1 MNFYV
6 LLTCKS
12 ADGLPL
18 SIGFI
23 GNVAILQCPCNAG
36 TFIFL
41 IYGDLRM
48 KKSLIALAA
57 MSAVAG
63 TAQAQSSVSVYGI
76 LDSGYMSTEQDT
88 IKFSASD
95 NTNAL
100 RSKESKGITSSA
112 SSSSRLGFRGT
123 EDLGG
128 GLRAE
133 FVVETG
139 LNATNS
145 TVSTFNNRQTFAGL
159 TGGFGTFRIGTQYT
173 AHHNIAAAFSPATG
187 VNMAGDLN
195 YSIGQSAAALTNL
208 GITATAA
215 TISADATAATVNT
228 AFNNVGNFTNQAL
241 SAIATAQTT
250 SALQKALN
258 GATTTALNN
267 RLARVDG
274 AGYTVRRNN
283 TISYASPVMNGF
295 QLGLGYNA
303 PSTDK
308 TIGGNDVKSSSQTIS
323 LSYTAGKF
331 AAAAAHASGK
341 TESVGADASTSRTA
355 GLVTTYNEMGVA
367 NTTRVVSPIVV
378 ADSVVNA
385 SNTFT
390 VKGQETMA
398 AVSYNLGVAKLG
410 YIYSTKKA
418 KDQVSDLIDRKAH
431 SVNATVPLGKV
442 TAWANY
448 GDGKQDVLSTNS
460 YDLKAMQ
467 LGARYNFSK
476 RTDVYAIYGQTKI
489 DNKAANSI
497 DLKDT
502 SYAVGVRHQF

>member
-1 MNFYV
+1 
-6 LLTCKS
+6 
-12 ADGLPL
+12 
-18 SIGFI
+18 
-23 GNVAILQCPCNAG
+23 
-36 TFIFL
+36 
-41 IYGDLRM
+41 
-48 KKSLIALAA
+48 
-57 MSAVAG
+57 
-63 TAQAQSSVSVYGI
+63 
-76 LDSGYMSTEQDT
+76 
-88 IKFSASD
+88 
-95 NTNAL
+95 
-100 RSKESKGITSSA
+100 
-112 SSSSRLGFRGT
+112 
-123 EDLGG
+123 
-128 GLRAE
+128 
-133 FVVETG
+133 

-145 TVSTFNNRQTFAGL
+145 TISTFNNRQTFAGL

-173 AHHNIAAAFSPATG
+173 AHHNIAGAFSPATG

-208 GITATAA
+208 GITATA
-215 TISADATAATVNT
+215 TTLSANATAATVVS
-228 AFNNVGNFTNQAL
+228 AFNAVGNFTTQTVAGSAL
-241 SAIATAQTT
+241 ATLQTST
-250 SALQKALN
+250 ALQKALN

-308 TIGGNDVKSSSQTIS
+308 TVGGNDVKSSSQTIS

-331 AAAAAHASGK
+331 AAAAAHSSGK
-341 TESVGADASTSRTA
+341 TESVGADASASRTA
-355 GLVTTYNEMGVA
+355 TVITTFDDQGAVSSRIAGVA
-367 NTTRVVSPIVV
+367 DIG
-378 ADSVVNA
+378 ASVVNTA
-385 SNTFT
+385 NTFT

-398 AVSYNLGVAKLG
+398 AASYDLGVAKLG

-448 GDGKQDVLSTNS
+448 GDGKQDVLSTNN